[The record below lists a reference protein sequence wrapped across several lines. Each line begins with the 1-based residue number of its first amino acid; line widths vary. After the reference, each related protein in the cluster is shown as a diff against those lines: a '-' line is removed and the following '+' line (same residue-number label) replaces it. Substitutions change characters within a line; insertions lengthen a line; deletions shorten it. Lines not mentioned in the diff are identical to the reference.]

1 MSTGA
6 RQRKPKSEKQVGFC
20 RACAPGV
27 SGPWMA
33 SGPQKAPA
41 SGPVEF
47 WDLFP
52 LPGQGF
58 YRAVGP

>member
-1 MSTGA
+1 
-6 RQRKPKSEKQVGFC
+6 
-20 RACAPGV
+20 
-27 SGPWMA
+27 MA